1 VLKGEAAKRMR
12 GAGGGENCGWTS
24 IRLSLL
30 QRGDSVGQFSTIS
43 KRYTSGVEPTESA
56 PTSFP
61 GLFSSIGRREW
72 KSPGNEVESVR

>member
-1 VLKGEAAKRMR
+1 MLKGEAAKRM
-12 GAGGGENCGWTS
+12 GGGGDCGWTS

-30 QRGDSVGQFSTIS
+30 QRGDGVGQFSTIS
-43 KRYTSGVEPTESA
+43 KRYTSEVEPTESA